1 MQGYNPDWSGLLSA
15 NSQMSQA
22 LGQFGGLAGQAID
35 QSRAKS
41 QAVTKQEQMQSEI
54 NSALQSGDPNQIAQ
68 VSIKYPKMS
77 QAIRSGF
84 EFKNDATEK
93 NFVDTT
99 SRILSDPENTEKYL
113 NQRID
118 YLKSIGAD
126 PSDTVGRLQMYKDN
140 PANFLKT
147 TEGVFAAS
155 YPERYNAYK
164 SSQPKEMTPY
174 QQEQIDIAKRELA
187 LKEQSSKKSGQK
199 KLFKIQKMPDG
210 SLTKFYSDGTEES
223 VSQSEPVKTDDMRKP
238 LSINEADSI
247 LLKATE
253 GSKQAAG
260 FAVRIND
267 GLTGMD
273 ALIES
278 GQVNPER
285 AALISRALGNG
296 TAANLTLSP
305 AEQAYMVHA
314 RDTVNAILRKDTGAA
329 ITPAEMTEYGRLYLP
344 QPGDSKKALDAK
356 RKKLEG
362 RFRTFRGESGLVYE
376 AMKVS
381 DKAYD
386 KSGDQDK
393 SPQVQSYSREI
404 PTTQAPE
411 QALRALQNNPSLAKQ
426 FQAKYGYLPEGF

>member
-35 QSRAKS
+35 QRRAKS

-155 YPERYNAYK
+155 YPERYRSYMSTQIQQQAPQYSNVQFDQEGRPFGLNKKTGQFEPIQGGFVRGEQKPQTVVNVGGNQSKFDEEIGKLNAKAY
-164 SSQPKEMTPY
+164 TDI
-174 QQEQIDIAKRELA
+174 QQQQKQVRAEENKVDRLIKLNEKAFSGPGANAKLAVGALAKNLGIDISGMPESEAFRAVSNELVLDKSQQMSGALSEGDMAFLQNTVPNLSNTREGRKQVFDYNKA
-187 LKEQSSKKSGQK
+187 LLNRQK
-199 KLFKIQKMPDG
+199 D
-210 SLTKFYSDGTEES
+210 Y
-223 VSQSEPVKTDDMRKP
+223 
-238 LSINEADSI
+238 A
-247 LLKATE
+247 
-253 GSKQAAG
+253 KQAQQ
-260 FAVRIND
+260 F
-267 GLTGMD
+267 
-273 ALIES
+273 
-278 GQVNPER
+278 
-285 AALISRALGNG
+285 
-296 TAANLTLSP
+296 
-305 AEQAYMVHA
+305 
-314 RDTVNAILRKDTGAA
+314 RKDKG
-329 ITPAEMTEYGRLYLP
+329 YFD
-344 QPGDSKKALDAK
+344 Q
-356 RKKLEG
+356 
-362 RFRTFRGESGLVYE
+362 GEFE
-376 AMKVS
+376 A
-381 DKAYD
+381 
-386 KSGDQDK
+386 
-393 SPQVQSYSREI
+393 
-404 PTTQAPE
+404 
-411 QALRALQNNPSLAKQ
+411 Q
-426 FQAKYGYLPEGF
+426 FQQFADQNPLFGDAQAKPQDVVEWSDL